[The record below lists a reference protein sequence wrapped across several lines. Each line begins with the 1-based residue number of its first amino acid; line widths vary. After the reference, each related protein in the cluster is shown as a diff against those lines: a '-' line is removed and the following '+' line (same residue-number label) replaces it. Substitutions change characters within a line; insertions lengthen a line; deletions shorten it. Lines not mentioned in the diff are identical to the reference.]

1 MTDITSPHHVKSHV
15 LETARQ
21 YDIEVIATEIGTSRN
36 HQILSA
42 LGDLGLQVKTVN
54 AALYGLELELH
65 SVAADVFAPEA
76 GTNIVIVDELSTLS
90 PSARVRAIDAVIAH
104 SQSVPFIL
112 SEAITGSHGRDDI
125 LDNLRRLFENT
136 TGATIHSNI

>member
-54 AALYGLELELH
+54 AALYGFELTPDPYRHDL
-65 SVAADVFAPEA
+65 FAPDA
-76 GTNIVIVDELSTLS
+76 DTDVIVVDELSTLGQ
-90 PSARVRAIDAVIAH
+90 SALPKAISSVLTHAAT
-104 SQSVPFIL
+104 VPFIL
-112 SEAITGSHGRDDI
+112 SESINNAQSTESI
-125 LDNLRRLFENT
+125 LHNLRPLFENT
-136 TGATIHSNI
+136 TVTVRSNI